1 MALHD
6 THHYFNYI
14 AVIDTLYFVG
24 KQGKSQ
30 SVTQKV
36 KVLLPRMR
44 LVYIKLQNIY
54 LMIVYY

>member
-1 MALHD
+1 MAIPD

-14 AVIDTLYFVG
+14 DVVDTLYFVG

-30 SVTQKV
+30 SVTKKV

-54 LMIVYY
+54 LMIVFY